1 MTTDAGTASVL
12 IVSGSAQGIKFIS
25 DLLDP
30 AFFSPVRY
38 VKSGAEARRAL
49 GTENIDILIVNAP
62 LPDEFGDELA
72 SDAGEVNGTGTL
84 LLVKS
89 ELYTEKSDTWARHGV
104 LVLPKPLSKQTL
116 AQAARLVLTSQLR
129 VKTLAKENRLLRAK
143 LEENKV
149 ISRAKCLLIEKLA
162 MQEPEAHR
170 YIEKV
175 AMDTRKTRY
184 EVAVS
189 ILKEYTEGDL

>member
-38 VKSGAEARRAL
+38 VKSGSEARRAL
-49 GTENIDILIVNAP
+49 GSENIDILIVNAP

-72 SDAGEVNGTGTL
+72 ADAVEVNGIGTL

-89 ELYTEKSDTWARHGV
+89 ELYAEKSDTFARHGV
-104 LVLPKPLSKQTL
+104 LVLPKPLTRQILT
-116 AQAARLVLTSQLR
+116 QAFRLMLTSQLR
-129 VKTLAKENRLLRAK
+129 VKTIVKENKLLRAK

-162 MQEPEAHR
+162 MHEPEAHR

-175 AMDTRKTRY
+175 ARDTRKTRY

-189 ILKEYTEGDL
+189 ILKEYAEENL